1 MIALEQL
8 ENFMRLVHDVE
19 RTKRVA
25 QRPDEP
31 ENTSTGEHTFELVMM
46 CWYLVSANKLDLD
59 HEKVLKYTLAH
70 DLVEGWAGDT
80 FIGDDAAHQTKK
92 ARESKALL
100 RIKETFSEF
109 PELIKTIEA
118 YQRREDPESKFVY
131 AADKLI
137 DPLHG
142 SMEKNPTYWKK
153 NGMTFEEACAYKDPR
168 IAGEEN
174 IEPYWKEVRTRLED
188 NKDFFFNA

>member
-46 CWYLVSANKLDLD
+46 CWYLASTNKLDLD
-59 HEKVLKYTLAH
+59 HEKVLKYALAH

-80 FIGDDAAHQTKK
+80 YIGDEEAHQTKK
-92 ARESKALL
+92 VREAAAFQK
-100 RIKETFSEF
+100 IKEIFIEF
-109 PELIKTIEA
+109 PELIETIEA
-118 YQRREDPESKFVY
+118 YERREDPESKFVY

-142 SMEKNPTYWKK
+142 SMEQKPTYWKK

-168 IAGEEN
+168 IEGEAN
-174 IEPYWKEVRTRLED
+174 IEPYWKEVRARLEA
-188 NKDFFFNA
+188 NKEFYFNE

>member
-19 RTKRVA
+19 RTERIA

-31 ENTSTGEHTFELVMM
+31 GNTSTGEHTFELVMM
-46 CWYLVSANKLDLD
+46 CWYLMSANKLDLD
-59 HEKVLKYTLAH
+59 HEKVLKYVLAH

-80 FIGDDAAHQTKK
+80 YIGDEKAHQTKGP
-92 ARESKALL
+92 REAAALL
-100 RIKETFSEF
+100 KIKESFTEF
-109 PELIKTIEA
+109 PELIDIIER
-118 YQRREDPESKFVY
+118 YERRDDPESKFVY

-153 NGMTFEEACAYKDPR
+153 NDMTFDGACAYKDPR
-168 IAGEEN
+168 IAGESN
-174 IEPYWKEVRTRLED
+174 IEPYWKEVRARLEA
-188 NKDFFFNA
+188 NKEFFFNE